1 MLVNREL
8 RGPEAAEGRMTEV
21 DTTVVQHRSGILV
34 STLPQAFQET
44 AALEPDAVAIRTVG
58 DKEVITW
65 RQYADRVRKIAAGLS
80 ALGVERGHTV
90 GLLLRNR
97 PEFHLTDTAIMHL
110 GAVAFSIYNTSAPDQ
125 IRYLFSN
132 AENKVVITEKD
143 FLPAIKA
150 AGADLAR
157 VIVVDAD
164 ADADADA
171 DVDGCLTLEYLES
184 LGAKTDF
191 DFDSAWRAVR
201 PDDVATLIYT
211 SGTTGPPKG
220 VELTHRNLI
229 AAFSEIAE
237 LVGMRPNDRITS
249 YLPHAHIADR
259 VSGHYANL
267 VLGVQVTDVAD
278 PRAIAEALPDV
289 HPTAWLGVPRVWNK
303 IKAGIETKL
312 AAEPSGIKRRLAQ
325 WAIDTGIRA
334 ARLTL
339 AGESV
344 PPSLAVRRDIADRLV
359 LAKLRHALG
368 LEQVRWSVIGAAPC
382 PVETIEFVWG
392 LGIPIYEVWGLSESV
407 GCGTSNRPSGN
418 KVGAVGQAL
427 SGVEISVASD
437 GELLI
442 RGPVVM
448 RGYRHQ
454 PEKTADA
461 IDADGWLHS
470 GDIGTIDSQG
480 FVTIVDRKKELLV
493 NESGKN
499 LSPANIETA
508 IQSTS
513 TLIAQ
518 VVALGD
524 ARPYVTA
531 LVVLDSDAVAGQAAA
546 LGMADPSL
554 AAFAQS
560 RDASEMLTAAVLE
573 GNSKLSRVEQIK
585 RFLIVG
591 TPWEPG
597 GDELTPTMK
606 LKRKPISE
614 KYSAEIEKL
623 YAAKP
628 GPDVIAI
635 PYPD

>member
-1 MLVNREL
+1 
-8 RGPEAAEGRMTEV
+8 MTEV
-21 DTTVVQHRSGILV
+21 DTTVVQHRSGVLV

-65 RQYADRVRKIAAGLS
+65 RQYADYVRKIATGLS
-80 ALGVERGHTV
+80 ALGVDRGHTV
-90 GLLLRNR
+90 GLMLRNR
-97 PEFHLTDTAIMHL
+97 PEFHLTDTAVMHL
-110 GAVAFSIYNTSAPDQ
+110 GAIPFSIYNTSAPDQ

-132 AENKVVITEKD
+132 AENKIVLTEKD

-164 ADADADA
+164 
-171 DVDGCLTLEYLES
+171 VDGCLTLEHLES
-184 LGAKTDF
+184 LGAKADF

-201 PDDVATLIYT
+201 PEDVATLIYT

-220 VELTHRNLI
+220 VELTHANLI
-229 AAFSEIAE
+229 AAFSAIVD
-237 LVGMRPNDRITS
+237 LLDMQPSDRITS

-259 VSGHYANL
+259 VSSHYANM

-289 HPTAWLGVPRVWNK
+289 HPTTWLGVPRVWNK

-312 AAEPSGIKRRLAQ
+312 ATEATGVKGRLAL

-339 AGESV
+339 AGKSM
-344 PPSLAVRRDIADRLV
+344 PPSLAFRRNIADRLV

-368 LEQVRWSVIGAAPC
+368 LDQVRWAVIGAAPS

-392 LGIPIYEVWGLSESV
+392 LGIPVFEVWGLSESV
-407 GCGTSNRPSGN
+407 GCATSARPGAN
-418 KVGAVGQAL
+418 KVGSVGQAL

-454 PEKTADA
+454 PDKTAEA

-493 NESGKN
+493 NEAGKN
-499 LSPANIETA
+499 LSPTNIEMA
-508 IQSTS
+508 IQASS
-513 TLIAQ
+513 TLIDQ
-518 VVALGD
+518 VVAFGD

-531 LVVLDSDAVAGQAAA
+531 LVVLDSDAVAAQAAA

-560 RDASEMLTAAVLE
+560 REAREMLTAAVLE

-606 LKRKPISE
+606 LKRKPIAE

-628 GPDVIAI
+628 GPDAIAL

>member
-1 MLVNREL
+1 MQQGDL
-8 RGPEAAEGRMTEV
+8 
-21 DTTVVQHRSGILV
+21 TVVRHRSGVLV

-44 AALEPDAVAIRTVG
+44 AALEPDALAIRTVG
-58 DKEVITW
+58 DKVTITW
-65 RQYADRVRKIAAGLS
+65 RQYADRVRHIATGLS

-90 GLLLRNR
+90 GLMLRNR
-97 PEFHLTDTAIMHL
+97 PEFHLTDTAVMHL
-110 GAVAFSIYNTSAPDQ
+110 GAIPFSIYNTSAPDQ

-132 AENKVVITEKD
+132 AENQMVFAEKD
-143 FLPAIKA
+143 FLPALKA

-157 VIVVDAD
+157 VIVVDVD
-164 ADADADA
+164 GA
-171 DVDGCLTLEYLES
+171 DVAGCLTLDHLES
-184 LGAKTDF
+184 LDAKADF

-220 VELTHRNLI
+220 VELTHANLI
-229 AAFSEIAE
+229 AAFSAIVD
-237 LVGMRPNDRITS
+237 LLGMQPSDRITS

-259 VSGHYANL
+259 VSSHYANM

-289 HPTAWLGVPRVWNK
+289 RPTTWLGVPRVWNK

-312 AAEPSGIKRRLAQ
+312 DTEATGIKQRLAL
-325 WAIDTGIRA
+325 WAIDTGVQA

-339 AGESV
+339 AGKSV
-344 PPSLAVRRDIADRLV
+344 PRSLAIRRNVADRLV
-359 LAKLRHALG
+359 LAKLRHTLG
-368 LEQVRWSVIGAAPC
+368 LDQLRWGVIGAAPS

-392 LGIPIYEVWGLSESV
+392 LGIPVYEVWGLSESV
-407 GCGTSNRPSGN
+407 GCGTSSRP
-418 KVGAVGQAL
+418 GASKAGSVGQAL
-427 SGVEISVASD
+427 SGVDISTGSD

-454 PEKTADA
+454 PEKTAEA
-461 IDADGWLHS
+461 IDPDGWLHT

-493 NESGKN
+493 NEAGKN
-499 LSPANIETA
+499 LSPANIEMA
-508 IQSTS
+508 IQAASP
-513 TLIAQ
+513 LIDQ
-518 VVALGD
+518 VVAFGD

-546 LGMADPSL
+546 LGMADSSA
-554 AAFAQS
+554 AAFAQ
-560 RDASEMLTAAVLE
+560 RREAREMLTAAVRE
-573 GNSKLSRVEQIK
+573 GNSKLSRVEQVK

-591 TPWEPG
+591 TPWDPG

-606 LKRKPISE
+606 LKRRPIAE
-614 KYSAEIEKL
+614 KYFAEIDKL
-623 YAAKP
+623 YAQIP
-628 GPDVIAI
+628 GPDVINMS
-635 PYPD
+635 D

>member
-1 MLVNREL
+1 
-8 RGPEAAEGRMTEV
+8 MT
-21 DTTVVQHRSGILV
+21 DGDPTVVRHRSGVVV

-58 DKEVITW
+58 DKVVITW

-80 ALGVERGHTV
+80 ALGVQPGHTV
-90 GLLLRNR
+90 GLMLRNR
-97 PEFHLTDTAIMHL
+97 PEFQLTDTAVMHL
-110 GAVAFSIYNTSAPDQ
+110 GAIAFSIYNTSAPEQ

-132 AENKVVITEKD
+132 AENKVVLTEKD

-150 AGADLAR
+150 AGADLAQL
-157 VIVVDAD
+157 IVV
-164 ADADADA
+164 DA
-171 DVDGCLTLEYLES
+171 DVDGCLTLEQLES
-184 LGAKTDF
+184 LGAKADF
-191 DFDSAWRAVR
+191 DFDAAWRAVR
-201 PDDVATLIYT
+201 PGDIATLIYT

-220 VELTHRNLI
+220 VELTHANVM
-229 AAFSEIAE
+229 AAFSAIVD
-237 LVGMRPNDRITS
+237 LIGMQPTDRITS

-259 VSGHYANL
+259 VTGHYANM

-289 HPTAWLGVPRVWNK
+289 RPTMFLGVPRVWNK
-303 IKAGIETKL
+303 IKTGIETKL
-312 AAEPSGIKRRLAQ
+312 DTEATGIRRRLAL
-325 WAIDTGIRA
+325 WAIDTGIQA

-344 PPSLAVRRDIADRLV
+344 PPSLAFRRNIADRLV

-368 LEQVRWSVIGAAPC
+368 LDQVRWSVIGAAPS

-407 GCGTSNRPSGN
+407 GCGTSSRPGAN
-418 KVGAVGQAL
+418 KVGSIGQPL
-427 SGVEISVASD
+427 SGVEISVAGD

-442 RGPVVM
+442 RGPIVM

-454 PEKTADA
+454 PEKTIEA
-461 IDADGWLHS
+461 IDLDGWLHT
-470 GDIGTIDSQG
+470 GDIGTIDEQG
-480 FVTIVDRKKELLV
+480 FVTILDRKKELLV
-493 NESGKN
+493 NEAGKN
-499 LSPANIETA
+499 LSPANIEMA

-513 TLIAQ
+513 PLIDQ
-518 VVALGD
+518 VVAFGD
-524 ARPYVTA
+524 AKPYVTA
-531 LVVLDSDAVAGQAAA
+531 LVVLDSDAVAAQAAA
-546 LGMADPSL
+546 LSMADPSL
-554 AAFAQS
+554 AAFAQL
-560 RDASEMLTAAVLE
+560 REAREMLTAAVLE

-606 LKRKPISE
+606 LKRKPIAE
-614 KYSAEIEKL
+614 KYSAEIENL
-623 YAAKP
+623 YAAVP
-628 GPDVIAI
+628 GPDVINLSNS
-635 PYPD
+635 D